1 MLYAGARPEKT
12 YNPPAPFKAD
22 MKVLYLA
29 QHQRFS
35 GDHAGFAHVS
45 NFTKALSA
53 LGPKVVLAAKPPE
66 KGSST
71 PEAGPNLELR
81 LVEWELEYPL
91 PFGPLPR
98 LRPQLD
104 WAEPARA
111 LRWVKR
117 VVKEDGIDIIQ
128 ERHEMRLD
136 LGPLSTRFLGV
147 PSVLEVNSP
156 FIEEAFPEGSF
167 SFRSRNFFRR
177 LGFDSAS
184 AIVVQTAL
192 LKKIISRHTGTPV
205 HVIPNGA
212 DPALFRPGAGSASLR
227 KKLGLGGSVVG
238 FAGAFHPWHGAPDL
252 VEAFARLKRPGAQL
266 LMLGGGGDD
275 LEKCRVLARKAG
287 IEDRVVFTGK
297 VPYAELPGYL
307 DLCDVLAAPFSPGK
321 DEKRAAVFERYGLWW
336 CPLKLFEYMAMGKPV
351 VASSVGVIPG
361 YVEGAGLLYPEGDPA
376 ALAERLEELLA
387 DGAKRERL
395 GKAGRKLV
403 EEKYNWTAVARQ
415 TLRLYEAILGAPKTV

>member
-1 MLYAGARPEKT
+1 MR
-12 YNPPAPFKAD
+12 
-22 MKVLYLA
+22 VLYLA

-35 GDHAGFAHVS
+35 GDHAGFAHVY
-45 NFTKALSA
+45 NFTRHLAA
-53 LGPKVVLAAKPPE
+53 LGPNVVLAARPP
-66 KGSST
+66 GDGR
-71 PEAGPNLELR
+71 PVPDMGPNLKLR

-98 LRPQLD
+98 LASQLD

-117 VVKEDGIDIIQ
+117 TVELEKIDIIQ

-177 LGFDSAS
+177 LGFDSAT
-184 AIVVQTAL
+184 AIVVQTPL
-192 LKKIISRHTGTPV
+192 LKKIISRHTATPV

-212 DPALFRPGAGSASLR
+212 DPELFRPGAGTADLR
-227 KKLGLGGSVVG
+227 RRLGLVGEVVG

-252 VEAFARLKRPGAQL
+252 VEAFARMDRPGTQL
-266 LMLGGGGDD
+266 LMIGGGGDD
-275 LEKCRVLARKAG
+275 LDKCRALARREG
-287 IEDRVVFTGK
+287 VESRVIFTDQ

-307 DLCDVLAAPFSPGK
+307 DLCDVLAAPFSPKK
-321 DEKRAAVFERYGLWW
+321 DQKRAAVFDRYGLWW

-351 VASSVGVIPG
+351 VASSVGVIPE
-361 YVEGAGLLYPEGDPA
+361 YLAGAGLLYPEGDTA
-376 ALAERLEELLA
+376 ALADRLDALLA
-387 DGAKRERL
+387 DAGQRERL
-395 GKAGRKLV
+395 GRAGRKLV
-403 EEKYNWTAVARQ
+403 LDKYNWTEVARQ
-415 TLRLYEAILGAPKTV
+415 TLRIYESILGAPKTL